1 MTHQNA
7 TRRKSVPIGPGIQL
21 SDAEL
26 RNLVTRC
33 YQYVALYKT
42 LLALSVLLVAGCAIV
57 TKDYP
62 RTASTAYQAHES
74 TALGKEIAAIAAEHP
89 GESGFAIIR
98 RGRQAFTARVALA
111 DLAEKTLD
119 VQYFLWERDAT
130 GLILADHLLR
140 AADRGVRVRVLIDD
154 VNLEDR
160 DDKLAAL
167 DAHPNVEI
175 RVFNPFPQRFSQLLG
190 YVTDFNHVNH
200 RMHNKLMVMDNALAI
215 VGGRNMSDHYF
226 EVDPV
231 FNFRDLDIAA
241 AGPVVRDLSNVFD
254 RFWNGE
260 WAVPVAALVH
270 RPYTEEDL
278 RLQVQRQREDIAN
291 VRYPHPLGQDLATL
305 KAELSTIIKGFIW
318 APGRV
323 VFDDPSSI
331 NDPSVRV
338 MNEAL
343 HSRVARLEKELLIE
357 SAYFIPQAKGVDAVK
372 ALVERGVRVRV
383 VTNSLAS
390 NDVLPAF
397 AGYSISRKDLI
408 RAGVEMHEVRWEPGP
423 LRQRQILQGSKTAV
437 HTKTMVFD
445 RKDVFIGSFNL
456 DARSSTINT
465 EAGLYV
471 ESPVL
476 AAQVVEYLDEGA
488 SPEVS
493 YRVLLDKDND
503 LYWVASDDGKP
514 LRYDT
519 DPLSTPGQRFKAS
532 LYSIM
537 PIIGQL

>member
-1 MTHQNA
+1 
-7 TRRKSVPIGPGIQL
+7 
-21 SDAEL
+21 
-26 RNLVTRC
+26 
-33 YQYVALYKT
+33 
-42 LLALSVLLVAGCAIV
+42 
-57 TKDYP
+57 
-62 RTASTAYQAHES
+62 
-74 TALGKEIAAIAAEHP
+74 
-89 GESGFAIIR
+89 
-98 RGRQAFTARVALA
+98 
-111 DLAEKTLD
+111 
-119 VQYFLWERDAT
+119 
-130 GLILADHLLR
+130 
-140 AADRGVRVRVLIDD
+140 
-154 VNLEDR
+154 
-160 DDKLAAL
+160 
-167 DAHPNVEI
+167 
-175 RVFNPFPQRFSQLLG
+175 
-190 YVTDFNHVNH
+190 
-200 RMHNKLMVMDNALAI
+200 
-215 VGGRNMSDHYF
+215 MSDPYF

-241 AGPVVRDLSNVFD
+241 AGPVVRDLSKVFD

-260 WAVPVAALVH
+260 WSVPVAALVE
-270 RPYTEEDL
+270 RSYTDEDL
-278 RLQVQRQREDIAN
+278 RLAVQRGREELAN

-305 KAELSTIIKGFIW
+305 KAELSTVIGGFIW

-338 MNEAL
+338 ITQAL
-343 HSRVARLEKELLIE
+343 HKRVERLEKELLIE
-357 SAYFIPQAKGVDAVK
+357 SAYFIPLDPGLGWVN
-372 ALVERGVRVRV
+372 ALVGRGVRVRI

-397 AGYSISRKDLI
+397 AGYSISRKGLI
-408 RAGVEMHEVRWEPGP
+408 RAGAELHEVCWEPGP

-437 HTKTMVFD
+437 HTKTFVFD

-456 DARSSTINT
+456 DARSSSINT

-488 SPEVS
+488 GPEVS
-493 YRVLLDKDND
+493 YRVLLDKDDD
-503 LYWVASDDGKP
+503 LYWVAADDGKP

-519 DPLSTPGQRFKAS
+519 DPLSTAWQRFKAS